1 MILRNARSFALAA
14 AAAAL
19 LLGGC
24 AKMRDRQGYIVDE
37 ALVTAIQPGVDN
49 KDSVMSTLGRP
60 SFTGQFN
67 ENDWYYFSRDTRHLA
82 FNMPQAKSQTIL
94 RVSFDANGNVTAV
107 NRRGMEQIA
116 SISPMKDKTPTLGR
130 DRSLIE
136 ELFGNIG
143 AVGQTGQQG
152 DSRDNPH

>member
-14 AAAAL
+14 AAAGL

-24 AKMRDRQGYIVDE
+24 AKMRDRQGYVVDE

-60 SFTGQFN
+60 SFTGQFS

-82 FNMPQAKSQTIL
+82 FNMPRAKNQTIL
-94 RVSFDANGNVTAV
+94 RVRFDESGNVASV
-107 NRRGMEQIA
+107 DRRGMEQIA
-116 SISPMKDKTPTLGR
+116 SIDPMKDKTPTLGR
-130 DRSLIE
+130 QRSLLE

-152 DSRDNPH
+152 DSRDNPR